1 MVRSVVRVHPEL
13 LSMASAVS
21 LAGVSRERDVDDR
34 ARDAPE

>member
-1 MVRSVVRVHPEL
+1 
-13 LSMASAVS
+13 MASAVS